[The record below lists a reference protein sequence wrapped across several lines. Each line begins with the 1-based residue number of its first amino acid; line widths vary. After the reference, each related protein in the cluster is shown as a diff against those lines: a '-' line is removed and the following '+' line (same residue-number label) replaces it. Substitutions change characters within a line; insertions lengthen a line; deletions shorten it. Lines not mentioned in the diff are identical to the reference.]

1 MRLVAVTS
9 CPTGIA
15 HTYMAAESLE
25 QSALAAGH
33 EIEVEAQGA
42 AGCVPLAAG
51 TIAAADAVILAAD
64 VEVRG
69 RERFAGKPTISVGV
83 RRAITDAPGLL
94 EQAVAAAGAPTP
106 TAAASDS
113 RGDLGSAGAVSGRPA
128 GPVGPEG
135 ADPQPR
141 GFEPVGPE
149 PVRREPLGSRPV
161 RPDPVA
167 REPVATHVRRWLMTG
182 VGHMVPFV
190 AAGGILTS
198 LSFLLAELAGRGGA
212 VALGGTSLTGVA
224 TGFDPA
230 SAMEW
235 ARLLFTV
242 GAAAFA
248 LLVPV
253 LAGFTAFAIADRPG
267 LAPGFVGGAI
277 AAALG
282 TGFLGGIAAGL
293 LGGFTAWWVTRWA
306 VPSGLRQVMPVVV
319 TPLVST
325 LLTGAALVVVLGRP
339 LRAVSTGLAA
349 WLGGLAGLNL
359 VVLGVVLGLM
369 MGFDLGGPVNKV
381 AYTFATAGLA
391 ATSTGAARGA
401 SGITSLEVMAA
412 VMAAGMTPPLGMAL
426 ASALRGR
433 LFSEPERESGRAA
446 WLLGASFISEGAIPF
461 AVADPWRVIAS
472 SMAGSAVAGA
482 LVMAFGSTSRAP
494 HGGIWVTPL
503 IGSPQLFLLAVAAG
517 ACITA
522 GLVVTL
528 KSTRRAVAAEQALAG
543 SAGPTR

>member
-33 EIEVEAQGA
+33 EIAVEAQGA
-42 AGCVPLAAG
+42 AGCVPLPAG

-69 RERFAGKPTISVGV
+69 RERFAGKPTVSVGV

-94 EQAVAAAGAPTP
+94 EQAVAAATGMATP
-106 TAAASDS
+106 PAAGMATSPAAGMATSPAAGEAAAPRSPVD
-113 RGDLGSAGAVSGRPA
+113 GA
-128 GPVGPEG
+128 
-135 ADPQPR
+135 
-141 GFEPVGPE
+141 EPVGAAAQEPAAPE
-149 PVRREPLGSRPV
+149 PAPPEPLG
-161 RPDPVA
+161 

-190 AAGGILTS
+190 AAGGILIS
-198 LSFLLAELAGRGGA
+198 LSFLIAQLAGSGGA
-212 VALGGTSLTGVA
+212 VALRGTSLAGVA
-224 TGFDPA
+224 TNFDPA

-235 ARLLFTV
+235 ARLLFTI
-242 GAAAFA
+242 GTAAFA

-293 LGGFTAWWVTRWA
+293 LGGFTALWVTRWA
-306 VPSGLRQVMPVVV
+306 VPPGLRHVLPVVV

-325 LLTGAALVVVLGRP
+325 LLTGAALIVVLGRP

-349 WLGGLAGLNL
+349 WLDGLAGLNL
-359 VVLGVVLGLM
+359 LVLGVVLGLM

-391 ATSTGAARGA
+391 ATSTSVARGTPGTPGA
-401 SGITSLEVMAA
+401 TSLEVMAA

-426 ASALRGR
+426 ASAVRGR

-494 HGGIWVTPL
+494 HGGIWVAPL

-517 ACITA
+517 ACVTA
-522 GLVVTL
+522 GVVIAL

-543 SAGPTR
+543 AAGSAG

>member
-25 QSALAAGH
+25 QGALAAGH
-33 EIEVEAQGA
+33 EIAVEAQGA
-42 AGCVPLAAG
+42 AGCVPLAAS

-69 RERFAGKPTISVGV
+69 RERFAGKPTVSVGV

-94 EQAVAAAGAPTP
+94 EQAVVVATAAAGA
-106 TAAASDS
+106 TAPARAPLPVRHVDAGTS
-113 RGDLGSAGAVSGRPA
+113 GAV
-128 GPVGPEG
+128 
-135 ADPQPR
+135 D
-141 GFEPVGPE
+141 PE
-149 PVRREPLGSRPV
+149 PASREPES
-161 RPDPVA
+161 
-167 REPVATHVRRWLMTG
+167 REPVSREPAATHVRRWLMTG

-190 AAGGILTS
+190 AAGGILIS
-198 LSFLLAELAGRGGA
+198 LSFLLAQLAGNGGA
-212 VALGGTSLTGVA
+212 VALRGTSLTGVA

-235 ARLLFTV
+235 ARLLFAI

-248 LLVPV
+248 LLIPV

-293 LGGFTAWWVTRWA
+293 LGGFTALWVSRWA
-306 VPSGLRQVMPVVV
+306 VPPGLRHVLPVVV

-349 WLGGLAGLNL
+349 WLDGLGGLNL

-391 ATSTGAARGA
+391 ATSTSAARGA
-401 SGITSLEVMAA
+401 PGATSLEVMAA

-426 ASALRGR
+426 ASAVRGR
-433 LFSEPERESGRAA
+433 LFSEPERESGRAG
-446 WLLGASFISEGAIPF
+446 WLLGASFITEGAIPF

-517 ACITA
+517 TCVTA
-522 GLVVTL
+522 GVVIAL

-543 SAGPTR
+543 AAEAAEAAGSAGSAGSAG

>member
-1 MRLVAVTS
+1 VRLVAVTS

-25 QSALAAGH
+25 QGALAAGH
-33 EIEVEAQGA
+33 EIAVEAQGA
-42 AGCVPLAAG
+42 AGCVPLAAD

-69 RERFAGKPTISVGV
+69 RERFAGKPTVSVGV

-94 EQAVAAAGAPTP
+94 EQAVVVATTAARAAAP
-106 TAAASDS
+106 ASASLPVRHVDAGTS
-113 RGDLGSAGAVSGRPA
+113 GAV
-128 GPVGPEG
+128 
-135 ADPQPR
+135 D
-141 GFEPVGPE
+141 PE
-149 PVRREPLGSRPV
+149 PASREPES
-161 RPDPVA
+161 
-167 REPVATHVRRWLMTG
+167 REPVSREPVSREPAATHVRRWLMTG

-190 AAGGILTS
+190 AAGGILIS
-198 LSFLLAELAGRGGA
+198 LSFLLAQLAGNGGA
-212 VALGGTSLTGVA
+212 VALRGTSLTGVA

-235 ARLLFTV
+235 ARLLFAI

-248 LLVPV
+248 LLIPV

-293 LGGFTAWWVTRWA
+293 LGGFTALWVSRWA
-306 VPSGLRQVMPVVV
+306 VPPGLRHVLPVVV

-349 WLGGLAGLNL
+349 WLDGLAGLNL

-391 ATSTGAARGA
+391 ATSTSAARGA
-401 SGITSLEVMAA
+401 PGATSLEVIAA
-412 VMAAGMTPPLGMAL
+412 VTAAGMTPPLGMAL
-426 ASALRGR
+426 ASAVRGR

-446 WLLGASFISEGAIPF
+446 WLLGASFITEGAIPF

-517 ACITA
+517 ACVTA
-522 GLVVTL
+522 GVVIAL

-543 SAGPTR
+543 ATEAAEAAGSAGSAGAVG